1 MILIFSTFCIISEQ
15 RQIGED
21 CVENDDCASRY
32 CDGSFTW
39 LTGGKCAT
47 SPNCLDPI
55 PFLMTNVHLTP
66 DGKEFYF
73 NYFSTGTTEF
83 QFLKNIVACEDVGD
97 FGSDRI
103 YGEPISLEEFK
114 TEVRNLIN
122 DPNNDYD
129 HVLYGIEGYNMEPW
143 DYYVYAN
150 DFNKKYKDTTGYLVI
165 PIMWSNHW
173 AMEAPS

>member
-21 CVENDDCASRY
+21 CVENDDCASKLPRPH
-32 CDGSFTW
+32 SFF
-39 LTGGKCAT
+39 
-47 SPNCLDPI
+47 D
-55 PFLMTNVHLTP
+55 TNVHLTP